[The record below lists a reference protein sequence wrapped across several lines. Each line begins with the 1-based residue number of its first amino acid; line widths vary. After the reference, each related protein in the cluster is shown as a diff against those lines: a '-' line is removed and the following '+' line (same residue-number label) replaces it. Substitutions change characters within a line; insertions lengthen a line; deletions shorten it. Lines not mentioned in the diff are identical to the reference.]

1 MREEI
6 KSAIKSTEMLLPMPR
21 AYDLQLL
28 LKKKKK
34 KKIIKK
40 ENKRKRKKKNN
51 LKDHL
56 IES

>member
-34 KKIIKK
+34 ERKQKKKKK
-40 ENKRKRKKKNN
+40 EKQFKRSLN
-51 LKDHL
+51 
-56 IES
+56 